1 MKHIVRILVCVSLC
15 LLTVSHAW
23 AQQSAQNENISSIF
37 DALNQYSFGKGEV
50 IINQSDELRDLI
62 GVRKQGT
69 NVEEVDGESYL
80 KLQGYRLQVYSG
92 NNQRTS
98 KDEAF
103 NKEQEIKD
111 LFPDAST
118 YVTYAAPFWRLRVGD
133 FRSHEEAYHLKLDLT
148 KAFPAYAKEMYI
160 VREEIHIP
168 LY

>member
-1 MKHIVRILVCVSLC
+1 MKHLLRILVCVSLF
-15 LLTVSHAW
+15 LLTVPHLQ
-23 AQQSAQNENISSIF
+23 AQQSAQNGNISSIF

-50 IINQSDELRDLI
+50 IINQSDELRNLV
-62 GVRKQGT
+62 GVRKHGA

-80 KLQGYRLQVYSG
+80 KLQGFRLQVYSG

-111 LFPDAST
+111 LFPDVST

-148 KAFPAYAKEMYI
+148 KAFPVYAKEMYI
-160 VREEIHIP
+160 VREEIRIP